1 MPGRRALERG
11 ASRPVEQRVKVR
23 LPKRVSAEKR
33 LKQLAAQGAI
43 APVATT
49 PSARTKRPLR
59 RSLGRKLLSLGAMVF
74 AGALAAGMSLPAS
87 AFGTAPSS
95 LLSAVA
101 EPASVTPAVE
111 TQSVEVS
118 DSIESISAVRDQYEV
133 LSWAQMLVL
142 KYGTR
147 DFKYST
153 DWTGPIRWPF
163 PTPVT
168 ISSGYGERA
177 APCNGCSSMHMGL
190 DFQPPNNSAIFAI
203 ADGTVSLQQDDQ
215 WGYGNHVYIDHGDL
229 LGDGQNIQSLYAHMQ
244 HGSVPVKTGDAV
256 KVGDFLGLVG
266 STGTATGIHLHFE
279 LLVDGV
285 QVDPFKWLK
294 ANAG

>member
-1 MPGRRALERG
+1 MTGRRALERG
-11 ASRPVEQRVKVR
+11 SRRPDSPRVKPR
-23 LPKRVSAEKR
+23 RQKRVSAERR
-33 LKQLAAQGAI
+33 LRQLARESGAV
-43 APVATT
+43 PVM
-49 PSARTKRPLR
+49 PSRTR
-59 RSLGRKLLSLGAMVF
+59 RTDTRRGIGRKLLSIGAMLF

-87 AFGTAPSS
+87 AFGPASS
-95 LLSAVA
+95 VLSAVA
-101 EPASVTPAVE
+101 EPT
-111 TQSVEVS
+111 TQLRAPGELQTVEVKATA
-118 DSIESISAVRDQYEV
+118 EAPSAARDAYGV
-133 LSWAQMLVL
+133 LSWAEMLVL

-147 DFKYST
+147 DFTYST
-153 DWTGPIRWPF
+153 DWSGPIRWPF

-190 DFQPPNNSAIFAI
+190 DFQPPNDSPIYAI
-203 ADGTVSLQQDDQ
+203 ADGTVLLQQDDQ

-229 LGDGQNIQSLYAHMQ
+229 LGDGKRIKSLYAHMQ
-244 HGSVPVKTGDAV
+244 HGSVALRTGDQV
-256 KVGDFLGLVG
+256 RVGDFIGLVG

-279 LLVDGV
+279 LLVDDV